1 MTSSPTRGD
10 HQAALLLFFGRAVNF
25 FAMSASASSSK
36 LDVIAIACHALHP
49 THDPVP
55 LVAQRDEVRLLFERE
70 IQRQLLYADGELDG
84 ILPAVTRATRWT
96 SGGQVADN
104 INVRLSRLL

>member
-10 HQAALLLFFGRAVNF
+10 HHAALLPFSGRAVNY
-25 FAMSASASSSK
+25 FALSASASSQ
-36 LDVIAIACHALHP
+36 LDVIAVACHALHP
-49 THDPVP
+49 TDEPVP
-55 LVAQRDEVRLLFERE
+55 LVLLVLLRDEVALLFERG

-96 SGGQVADN
+96 SRG
-104 INVRLSRLL
+104 